1 MDLALSDPP
10 KRQVDF
16 LLIVTPIERFCN
28 CSMFCCALLYVRSSF
43 ASISM
48 GKKKLVALLC
58 LSSWWLVIVVWLFLT
73 MQRVYLQFVTLVF
86 PDHSHLLYLL
96 HRGPIAFLLQTT
108 KNKTAD
114 LPICCSHRE
123 KLFSVNVTYQ
133 RH

>member
-48 GKKKLVALLC
+48 VARYC
-58 LSSWWLVIVVWLFLT
+58 CVAFPHGATGLSAVCDIGIS
-73 MQRVYLQFVTLVF
+73 
-86 PDHSHLLYLL
+86 
-96 HRGPIAFLLQTT
+96 
-108 KNKTAD
+108 
-114 LPICCSHRE
+114 
-123 KLFSVNVTYQ
+123 
-133 RH
+133 